1 MDQPAKRSP
10 TGLAAAGFA
19 SALISIPFKEHAL
32 IVGGAIFGTVLIVY
46 FALFEDLRTPVRF
59 VAFVMACSAAF
70 PVSTLAVAFSHFGAS
85 DGLDFT
91 LAQFFYRRR
100 RGRFHR
106 SG

>member
-1 MDQPAKRSP
+1 LDQPAKRSP

-32 IVGGAIFGTVLIVY
+32 IVGGAIF
-46 FALFEDLRTPVRF
+46 
-59 VAFVMACSAAF
+59 
-70 PVSTLAVAFSHFGAS
+70 AVAFSHFGAS

-106 SG
+106 SAGGNVAIWPRGHAE